1 LRLKTDIVLRLALAL
16 LVASTVFVPV
26 AAQAAT
32 CAMPAC
38 GDGCCE
44 MHSGAAPA
52 AAVPMGSCCSQ
63 PGATMS
69 QSSCPG
75 NNERPDFKAIS
86 AIPDV
91 VSPAVPLGAAP
102 ASGLD
107 LHKGRSF
114 GLISASA
121 RGPGDLLAGTRLR
134 V

>member
-1 LRLKTDIVLRLALAL
+1 LKFRADIVLRLALAL

-26 AAQAAT
+26 VAQAAT

-38 GDGCCE
+38 GTGCCE
-44 MHSGAAPA
+44 MQSGATPA
-52 AAVPMGSCCSQ
+52 GAMPMGSCCTQ

-75 NNERPDFKAIS
+75 NNERPDCKGVCAIR
-86 AIPDV
+86 DV
-91 VSPAVPLGAAP
+91 VSSAVPLGAAP
-102 ASGLD
+102 VFGPD
-107 LHKGRSF
+107 LQKGRSF
-114 GLISASA
+114 GFISASA